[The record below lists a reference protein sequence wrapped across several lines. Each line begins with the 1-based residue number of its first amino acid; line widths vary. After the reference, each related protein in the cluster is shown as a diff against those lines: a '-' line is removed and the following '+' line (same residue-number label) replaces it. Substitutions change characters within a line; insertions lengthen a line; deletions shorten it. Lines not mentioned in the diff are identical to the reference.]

1 MRVVAIL
8 HPRGKGAG
16 VFGAIGPGRAREMA
30 HDGFVIDQ
38 IEQFGPVFRP
48 TRPQEQP
55 LAANEHR

>member
-1 MRVVAIL
+1 
-8 HPRGKGAG
+8 
-16 VFGAIGPGRAREMA
+16 MA
-30 HDGFVIDQ
+30 HNGFVIDQ